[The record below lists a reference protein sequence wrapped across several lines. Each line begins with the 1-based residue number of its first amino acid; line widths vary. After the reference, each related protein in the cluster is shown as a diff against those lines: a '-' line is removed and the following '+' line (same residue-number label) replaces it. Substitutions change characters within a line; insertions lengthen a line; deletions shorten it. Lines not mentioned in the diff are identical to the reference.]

1 MPSERTIRTRDPH
14 KPITPEILEL
24 FDRSKQLFEMEARDG
39 DLPEH
44 LRDELADIEKK
55 LTWTLL
61 PRIFGEH
68 WGSHVVDSP
77 AHPSYDG
84 PCYGDERE
92 WALLQEDRANCL
104 RHVLNGRNRER
115 EPVILRAPPDQSE
128 PFDMRAPATRSSST
142 FAIAWP
148 RRYLE
153 RCKHSTWLVEAV
165 RLERKL
171 IAGQPRM
178 QLVCRLACIDEDTV
192 RHAFRVC

>member
-1 MPSERTIRTRDPH
+1 MPSKRTIRTRDPH

-77 AHPSYDG
+77 AHPSYF
-84 PCYGDERE
+84 PAQNSR
-92 WALLQEDRANCL
+92 ARLLGQ
-104 RHVLNGRNRER
+104 NRR
-115 EPVILRAPPDQSE
+115 GSDFLQA
-128 PFDMRAPATRSSST
+128 
-142 FAIAWP
+142 
-148 RRYLE
+148 
-153 RCKHSTWLVEAV
+153 
-165 RLERKL
+165 
-171 IAGQPRM
+171 
-178 QLVCRLACIDEDTV
+178 
-192 RHAFRVC
+192 